1 MGKVYIV
8 HCIDTEGPLYE
19 SLEATFQRLK
29 NIFEID
35 IEPTEENLKKLQEE
49 SINLGGKEKEV
60 SKALDNSLL
69 STYRNFSEIEYML
82 QKLNSRPFRE
92 ELLDSSGNGWVC
104 SWFCMEHV
112 GFQGENP
119 RMRVAG
125 WHSIYDWYA
134 KKIGYSFGDIIGW
147 HYHPLPVNGD
157 YNACGINYVASGNV
171 FQILA
176 RNVIDRQFFP
186 AIYRPG
192 FHAERPDSHWLLEQW
207 IPFDYANQSVLDNV
221 QYEQRDIINGRF
233 GNWGGAPTSWE
244 PYHPDHE
251 DYRKIGNC
259 KRVIARCL
267 NMNTRM
273 RNITL
278 RDFEQ
283 AFAEAQLGK
292 TQLVSFTDHDF
303 RDICYD
309 VDLMRKMLTE
319 VIHRYPGVQFE
330 FCNALEGMRKYF
342 KLEKVSCELKA
353 ELQFRRNEMS
363 IMSGKNIFGAQPFF
377 CIKLFGGRYFW
388 SNLDFV
394 GENKWSFVF
403 DRDSVELD
411 QIEKIGIAA
420 NSTSGVTDVIVIEV
434 RTGVI
439 QRKVLNA

>member
-19 SLEATFQRLK
+19 SLDATFERLK
-29 NIFEID
+29 NIFDID

-49 SINLGGKEKEV
+49 SISLGGKEKEV

-125 WHSIYDWYA
+125 WHSIYDWYV

-171 FQILA
+171 FEILA

-192 FHAERPDSHWLLEQW
+192 FHTERPDSHWLLEQW

-244 PYHPDHE
+244 PYHPDHA

-342 KLEKVSCELKA
+342 KLETVSCELKA
-353 ELQFRRNEMS
+353 ELQFERNEMS

-377 CIKLFGGRYFW
+377 CIKLFGGRYCW

>member
-19 SLEATFQRLK
+19 TLEATFERLR
-29 NIFEID
+29 NIFEIE
-35 IEPTEENLKKLQEE
+35 IEPTEENLRKLQEE
-49 SINLGGKEKEV
+49 RISLGGKEKEV

-69 STYRNFSEIEYML
+69 STFRNFSDIEKML
-82 QKLNSRPFRE
+82 QKLNGKAFRE
-92 ELLDSSGNGWVC
+92 GLLDSSGKGWVC

-125 WHSIYDWYA
+125 WHSIYDWYVN
-134 KKIGYSFGDIIGW
+134 KIEYSLGDIVGW

-157 YNACGINYVASGNV
+157 YNACGVNYVGSGNV
-171 FQILA
+171 FEILA

-192 FHAERPDSHWLLEQW
+192 FHTERPDSHWLLEQW
-207 IPFDYANQSVLDNV
+207 IPFDYANQSVLENV
-221 QYEQRDIINGRF
+221 QYEQRDMKNGRL
-233 GNWGGAPTSWE
+233 GNWVGAPTSWE
-244 PYHPDHE
+244 PYHPDYA
-251 DYRKIGNC
+251 DYRKKGDC

-273 RNITL
+273 RNITPE
-278 RDFEQ
+278 DFEQ
-283 AFAEAQLGK
+283 AFAEAESGES
-292 TQLVSFTDHDF
+292 QLVSFTDHDF

-319 VIHRYPGVQFE
+319 VIYKYPEVQFE

-342 KLEKVSCELKA
+342 NLEAASCNLSV
-353 ELQFRRNEMS
+353 ELQNERKCMS
-363 IMSGKNIFGAQPFF
+363 ITADKNIFGTQPFF
-377 CIKLFGGRYFW
+377 CVKLFGGRYVW
-388 SNLDFV
+388 SNLDFIDD
-394 GENKWSFVF
+394 NKWSFTF

-420 NSTSGVTDVIVIEV
+420 NSTSGVTDIIVIEI
-434 RTGVI
+434 RTGAI
-439 QRKVLNA
+439 QRKVLNS